1 MAKPNILLLS
11 DMIQP
16 PALAEMDQ
24 LFTVHDGRDPAALDA
39 LLTAHGAT
47 ITGIAI
53 SGRNVVDRALLA
65 RLPTL
70 RIVACFSAGID
81 KVDTAALSERGIPL
95 TNTSAVLAEEVAD
108 LAMALLVMARRRLLA
123 ADAHVRSGA
132 WAAGQDFPFG
142 RSLQG
147 ARMGLLGFGHIG
159 AAIARRAAAAGL
171 SLRYCTRTRRPDLDL
186 PWHATPLALAQD
198 SDILMVATTGGATNR
213 NLVDAA
219 TIRALGVH
227 GTLVNISRGEVVEEA
242 ALLAA
247 LADGGLGSAG
257 LDVFHNEPRVDPRF
271 ATLSNVVMA
280 PHIASATVETRA
292 AMGAHVVH
300 ALRQAL
306 IPG

>member
-1 MAKPNILLLS
+1 MPKPEILLLS

-16 PALAEMDQ
+16 PALAELAQ
-24 LFTVHDGRDPAALDA
+24 LFTVHDGRDVATLGA
-39 LLTAHGAT
+39 LLATHGAS
-47 ITGIAI
+47 IQGIAI
-53 SGRNVVDRALLA
+53 SGRNSVDRALLA
-65 RLPTL
+65 RLPAL

-81 KVDTAALSERGIPL
+81 KVDTAALDERGIPL

-147 ARMGLLGFGHIG
+147 ARMGLLGLGHIG

-171 SLRYCTRTRRPDLDL
+171 ALRYCTRSQRPGLDL

-198 SDILMVATTGGATNR
+198 SDILMVATTGGAANR

-219 TIRALGVH
+219 TIRALGPG

-247 LADGGLGSAG
+247 LEDRGLGSAG
-257 LDVFHNEPRVDPRF
+257 LDVFRNEPRVDARF
-271 ATLSNVVMA
+271 AALSNVVMA

-292 AMGAHVVH
+292 AMGAHVVQS
-300 ALRQAL
+300 LRQAL
-306 IPG
+306 LP